1 MGQLVR
7 VLRGAGLRVLHSDS
21 FISKYPPLI
30 PPATLQYITFPLGSN
45 KGSFSLLHSAYK
57 EEGKHKLFSSSR
69 VHNQDIVCPTSYK
82 LDSCRPC
89 AVVREI
95 VIHFFFMGGTKNGK
109 KVVCSRPSSARKEQM
124 LEDSWLPAS
133 SPYEDELCKNT
144 DVCKEEGCDAGSFTL
159 CLLLQFLLFI
169 WARRFGRIFT
179 STEVLPRNSEDILLL

>member
-1 MGQLVR
+1 M
-7 VLRGAGLRVLHSDS
+7 
-21 FISKYPPLI
+21 
-30 PPATLQYITFPLGSN
+30 
-45 KGSFSLLHSAYK
+45 
-57 EEGKHKLFSSSR
+57 
-69 VHNQDIVCPTSYK
+69 C
-82 LDSCRPC
+82 SCQRNC
-89 AVVREI
+89 NT
-95 VIHFFFMGGTKNGK
+95 FFFMGGTKNGK

-179 STEVLPRNSEDILLL
+179 STEVLPRNSEDILLLWNWRCVSPHCFTDTVTTYTDKCMHHLGLRHPHRTLCCRKSSWSFASEYFHQKQSFIKMLSF